1 MPTVRCRPDNGAS
14 EKHTPAFVFQCIRP
28 EAMIPIRDAVHGDIA
43 QSRDVYE
50 WVAALCR
57 RLGAETEDLVP
68 FDKYAQAAASLGRPS
83 SAARALFGS
92 NRYLLDEILPR
103 FGVKVTLVEVVMAEA
118 DKTLQE
124 VVVAQEPQVVTL
136 ETQTI
141 MAVLAVLVYQEQLLQ
156 EVLFLVVV
164 VVGLYYVL
172 SRIMLGVLL
181 MVDLVAVLEEDI
193 IHREVHQQIQLL
205 AVLQKVQLLR
215 LAVEELL
222 GPLMQ
227 HLLLLE
233 VLVEII
239 KVEGVV
245 EDQSAYPELTV
256 VLEAELVVVEVVVV
270 DMVPALVVLAEP
282 VAMVMLLFIHGK
294 GDLIWHMQ

>member
-1 MPTVRCRPDNGAS
+1 M
-14 EKHTPAFVFQCIRP
+14 
-28 EAMIPIRDAVHGDIA
+28 
-43 QSRDVYE
+43 
-50 WVAALCR
+50 
-57 RLGAETEDLVP
+57 
-68 FDKYAQAAASLGRPS
+68 
-83 SAARALFGS
+83 
-92 NRYLLDEILPR
+92 
-103 FGVKVTLVEVVMAEA
+103 
-118 DKTLQE
+118 
-124 VVVAQEPQVVTL
+124 
-136 ETQTI
+136 
-141 MAVLAVLVYQEQLLQ
+141 
-156 EVLFLVVV
+156 
-164 VVGLYYVL
+164 VGLYYVL

>member
-1 MPTVRCRPDNGAS
+1 MDILLFLLV
-14 EKHTPAFVFQCIRP
+14 
-28 EAMIPIRDAVHGDIA
+28 EARLFM
-43 QSRDVYE
+43 
-50 WVAALCR
+50 VAA
-57 RLGAETEDLVP
+57 
-68 FDKYAQAAASLGRPS
+68 AAA
-83 SAARALFGS
+83 
-92 NRYLLDEILPR
+92 
-103 FGVKVTLVEVVMAEA
+103 
-118 DKTLQE
+118 
-124 VVVAQEPQVVTL
+124 
-136 ETQTI
+136 
-141 MAVLAVLVYQEQLLQ
+141 AVYIYQEQLLQ

-282 VAMVMLLFIHGK
+282 AASTTRWAA
-294 GDLIWHMQ
+294 DSPTC